1 MKYVFITD
9 SNLAPLYGS
18 DDWLVVPAGESSK
31 SLKIIEEL
39 ASKLAQRGYGRDTTL
54 VAVGGG
60 MIGDLVGF
68 LASIYCRGV
77 PFILVPTTLL
87 AMIDAAIG
95 GKTAVNLRE
104 GKNLLGS
111 MTFPQQVILHL
122 PFLETLPEAEWENGI
137 IEILKAG
144 LLFDPHLFFHFSHL
158 SLKVI
163 IERAIEA
170 KRRVIAQDPYEK
182 GCRALLNL
190 GHTLGHALESLSN
203 YRLSH
208 GQAVSS
214 GIVLEARLSHAM
226 GILSFEDL
234 VIIESHFPPVHIDID
249 PAVIIQQLSRDKKAR
264 DGTPH
269 FVLLEKIGVPYI
281 LEGRFTHPVET
292 ALLTQVLHEASLCSC

>member
-1 MKYVFITD
+1 MKYAFITD
-9 SNLAPLYGS
+9 SNLLPIYGK
-18 DDWLVVPAGESSK
+18 DDWFVVPAGEPSK
-31 SLKIIEEL
+31 SLQMVEKL
-39 ASKLAQRGYGRDTTL
+39 ASQLAQRGYGRDTTL

-87 AMIDAAIG
+87 AMIDASIG
-95 GKTAVNLRE
+95 GKTGVNLPE

-111 MTFPQQVILHL
+111 TTFPQQVILHL

-137 IEILKAG
+137 IEILKVG

-158 SLKVI
+158 SLKGI
-163 IERAIEA
+163 IERAVEA
-170 KRRVIAQDPYEK
+170 KRRIVAQDPYEK
-182 GCRALLNL
+182 GCRSLLNL

-203 YRLSH
+203 YQLSH

-226 GILSFEDL
+226 GILPFEDL
-234 VIIESHFPPVHIDID
+234 EIIEAHFPPARITAD
-249 PAVIIQQLSRDKKAR
+249 PEAIIHQLSRDKKAR
-264 DGTPH
+264 DGTAH

-281 LEGRFTHPVET
+281 SEGKFTHPVNT
-292 ALLTQVLHEASLCSC
+292 TLLTQVLHEATLCSC